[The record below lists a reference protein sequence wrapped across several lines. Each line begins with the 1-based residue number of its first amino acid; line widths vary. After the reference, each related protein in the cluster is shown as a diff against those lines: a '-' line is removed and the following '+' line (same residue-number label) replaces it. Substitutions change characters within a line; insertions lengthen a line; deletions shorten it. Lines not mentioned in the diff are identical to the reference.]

1 MAQKALQRLARPPL
15 LHVSVQDSLK
25 QFIGD
30 NGLVGGDA
38 LPPESV
44 LARELGVGRNSVREA
59 IKALESVGVLETR
72 RGIGVFVRDFSF
84 DPLLEHLPYGLGREL
99 RDVEDVLE
107 IRRTLELG
115 LIEKAVAAIG
125 PEDLAALRAVL
136 DGMRTKAER
145 GESFAAEDQQFHGL
159 LFHALGNRVLIRLLE
174 IFWQAFHKAS
184 GFFDLDNPDPVATWR
199 DHEALFEAVAAR
211 DPARARERLE
221 AHYRGITRVLSAGR
235 KAPA

>member
-1 MAQKALQRLARPPL
+1 MAQKALQRVARPPL

-38 LPPESV
+38 LPPEGA

-84 DPLLEHLPYGLGREL
+84 DPLLEHLPYGIGREL

-136 DGMRTKAER
+136 D
-145 GESFAAEDQQFHGL
+145 
-159 LFHALGNRVLIRLLE
+159 E
-174 IFWQAFHKAS
+174 I
-184 GFFDLDNPDPVATWR
+184 G
-199 DHEALFEAVAAR
+199 
-211 DPARARERLE
+211 RA
-221 AHYRGITRVLSAGR
+221 HV
-235 KAPA
+235 